1 MKQTIL
7 ILLVSVA
14 LFSACEKD
22 DFCTQNPVTPRLIIR
37 FYDDTNRETTKRVQ
51 NLVINS
57 EANSDTIARYNGVS
71 TDSIVIPLNPN
82 ALETVY
88 NFSKDG
94 VVNQFS
100 INYDIQEEYVS
111 RSCGYKIVYTNLE
124 FSSPTNTWFTDFTPK
139 TLLNLNDQTTAHVQ
153 VFH

>member
-57 EANSDTIARYNGVS
+57 EVNSDTIARYNGVS

-82 ALETVY
+82 AFETVY

>member
-82 ALETVY
+82 ALQTIY

>member
-1 MKQTIL
+1 MRKIIFLLGFVLL
-7 ILLVSVA
+7 INTS
-14 LFSACEKD
+14 CEKD

-82 ALETVY
+82 ALETIY

>member
-37 FYDDTNRETTKRVQ
+37 FYDHTNRETTKRVQ

-82 ALETVY
+82 ALETIY

>member
-1 MKQTIL
+1 VKQTIL

>member
-1 MKQTIL
+1 MKQRIL

-57 EANSDTIARYNGVS
+57 EVNSDTIARYNGVS

-82 ALETVY
+82 AFETVY

-111 RSCGYKIVYTNLE
+111 RSCGYKIVYKNLE

>member
-1 MKQTIL
+1 MKKTIL
-7 ILLVSVA
+7 ILLLFVA

-22 DFCTQNPVTPRLIIR
+22 DFCTENPVTPRLIIR
-37 FYDDTNRETTKRVQ
+37 FYDDTNRETPKRVQ

-57 EANSDTIARYNGVS
+57 EANSDTIARYNSVS

-124 FSSPTNTWFTDFTPK
+124 FTSPTNTWFTDFTPT
-139 TLLNLNDQTTAHVQ
+139 TLLNLDDQTTAHVQ
-153 VFH
+153 IFH

>member
-1 MKQTIL
+1 VKQTIL

-82 ALETVY
+82 ALETIY

>member
-1 MKQTIL
+1 VKQTIL

-37 FYDDTNRETTKRVQ
+37 FYDHTNRETTKRVQ

-82 ALETVY
+82 ALETIY

>member
-82 ALETVY
+82 ALETIY

>member
-82 ALETVY
+82 ALETIY

-100 INYDIQEEYVS
+100 IKYDIQEEYVS

>member
-1 MKQTIL
+1 MKQRIL

-100 INYDIQEEYVS
+100 IYYDIQEEYVS

>member
-82 ALETVY
+82 AFETVY